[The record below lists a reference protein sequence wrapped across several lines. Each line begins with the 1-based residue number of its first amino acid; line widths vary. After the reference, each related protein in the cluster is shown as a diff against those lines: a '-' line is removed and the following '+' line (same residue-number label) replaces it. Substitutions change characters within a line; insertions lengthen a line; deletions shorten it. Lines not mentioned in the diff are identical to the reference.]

1 MTSTETQSV
10 NGRKTPNRWF
20 ALAEDLQARLKKVG
34 SGLRESAISEFGQE
48 HGLKADTLRAYL
60 MARRHIE
67 SLATQEP
74 DLAQA
79 LRTAPV
85 DAVTALARWSQAD
98 NTGSVVG
105 ARKVAAGQM
114 SINQAK
120 RAAADARGAGVRGS
134 PKLTF
139 VARILSRRGLYWWK
153 QNLLT
158 LADANAA
165 LEHCRDTGES
175 WTKFQN
181 DAFRMGGK
189 LTAATTEVVRSHR
202 VDLFAGDAARRVAIL
217 VVGPYQLSKYYTK
230 LHIDWLLLAIGV
242 SYFYN
247 NVALFFPPEGIVRPF
262 QRWMRLHDPEM
273 QLSILLVRETLDGDF
288 QEIERGD
295 LVVDGTSDDRAD
307 ADTHS
312 EEEEAVLAAFRPPNP
327 GA

>member
-1 MTSTETQSV
+1 MTSAETQSA
-10 NGRKTPNRWF
+10 NGPKPPNRWF
-20 ALAEDLQARLKKVG
+20 ALAEELQARLEKER
-34 SGLRESAISEFGQE
+34 SGLKELAISAFGRE

-85 DAVTALARWSQAD
+85 DAVTALARWSRAD
-98 NTGSVVG
+98 ATGSVVG
-105 ARKVAAGQM
+105 ARKIAAGQM

-134 PKLTF
+134 PRLTF
-139 VARILSRRGLYWWK
+139 VARILNRRGLYWRT
-153 QNLLT
+153 QNFLT
-158 LADANAA
+158 LADANFA
-165 LEHCRDTGES
+165 LAHCKDTGES
-175 WTKFQN
+175 WTKYQN

-189 LTAATTEVVRSHR
+189 LSAAATIIARSHR

-217 VVGPYQLSKYYTK
+217 VIGPYQLDKYYTK

-247 NVALFFPPEGIVRPF
+247 NVALFFPPEGIVHPF
-262 QRWMRLHDPEM
+262 QRWLRQHDPEM
-273 QLSILLVRETLDGDF
+273 QLSIHLVRETPDGDF
-288 QEIERGD
+288 QVIERGD
-295 LVVDGTSDDRAD
+295 FVDSDDNARAEER
-307 ADTHS
+307 A
-312 EEEEAVLAAFRPPNP
+312 EEEEFVDSAFRLPNP
-327 GA
+327 CP